1 MALKQRLLAVLERGH
16 AVQQAFVAGLSNEQ
30 RAAVGTYEKWSAKD
44 AVAHLARWQDH
55 RAAVVAARARGEEPP
70 PSPGHYEQANAAC
83 FQRFCNRSWDEVQ
96 AFADAAYANLV
107 DSVRA
112 LPEETLAAPPESA
125 GERTLW
131 QAIVNTAY
139 THPLMH
145 MAEFYIA
152 QGHPHRAGQLWPE
165 WGELMAPLDD
175 SADWQGLVHYNV
187 ACGLALSGNPDA
199 AIVELR
205 QALQLR
211 PDLTAWSRQDSDLA
225 AVRVKPEYRTLYA
238 PEYWWTAMEAN
249 PQAEALAD
257 QFVRALSMLREAVKA
272 FPAGEWRKGDTPY
285 QRPAGLA
292 LHAME
297 SLERYAV
304 LKPGESGQGRR
315 PNVDWEDKDSTK
327 LPSQDDLLAYLDE
340 VEQRLARFLATAD
353 LAAAEELFRWTGST
367 LLSRVAYALR
377 HTQHHLAEMCLELHR
392 LGYKA
397 PQWQ

>member
-1 MALKQRLLAVLERGH
+1 MELKQRLLHVLERSD
-16 AVQQAFVAGLSNEQ
+16 AAQRAFVAGLSNGQ

-44 AVAHLARWQDH
+44 VVAHLAYWQDH
-55 RAAVVAARARGEEPP
+55 RANTVAAQARGEEPP

-83 FQRFCNRSWDEVQ
+83 FQRFCNCSWDEVQ
-96 AFADAAYANLV
+96 AFADAAHSRLV
-107 DSVRA
+107 EAVHA
-112 LPEETLAAPPESA
+112 LSQKMLAAPLA
-125 GERTLW
+125 GSGRPALW
-131 QAIVNTAY
+131 QDIVNTAY

-152 QGHPHRAGQLWPE
+152 QGQPQRAGQLWPE
-165 WGELMAPLDD
+165 WGELVAPLDD

-187 ACGLALSGNPDA
+187 ACGLALSGNPEQA
-199 AIVELR
+199 MLELR

-211 PDLTAWSRQDSDLA
+211 PDLTAWSRQDSDLS
-225 AVRVKPEYRTLYA
+225 AVRSKPEYRTLYA

-257 QFVRALSMLREAVKA
+257 QFVRALAMFRAAVKA
-272 FPAGEWRKGDTPY
+272 FTAAEWCKGDTPY

-292 LHAME
+292 LHAVE
-297 SLERYAV
+297 AIDDYAV

-315 PNVDWEDKDSTK
+315 LSVNWEEKDSAK
-327 LPSQDDLLAYLDE
+327 LPSQDELLAYLDE
-340 VEQRLARFLATAD
+340 VEQKLAHFLANAD
-353 LAAAEELFRWTGST
+353 LTAAEELFRWTGST

-392 LGYKA
+392 RGYKA